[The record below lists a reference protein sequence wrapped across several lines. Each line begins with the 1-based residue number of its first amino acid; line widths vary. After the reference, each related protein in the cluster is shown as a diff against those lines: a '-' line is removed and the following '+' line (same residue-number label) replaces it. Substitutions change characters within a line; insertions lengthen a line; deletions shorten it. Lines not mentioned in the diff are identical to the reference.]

1 MVKYAISEL
10 KGKPVADL
18 RIIAKKVCGTGVS
31 KMKKADLISHITNNA
46 EIKKTPKKSPSKSPR
61 ASPKKAAPKRK
72 RVAKKSPSKSASPRA
87 SSPKSSSPRASPKR
101 KRVVRRPRKVP
112 TIQSSSSTLIMSPP
126 KLVRPKGLKTY
137 KPRKAAV
144 VRKTVRKTPTK
155 TTTSTI
161 VISPSKI
168 VIPDKKVRKS
178 VKPKTVKP
186 RKSIRKS
193 TRSPTRSATRSATRS
208 KSPKGISVLKPK
220 TRKIRKS
227 STTY

>member
-10 KGKPVADL
+10 KEKPVADL

-46 EIKKTPKKSPSKSPR
+46 EIKKTPKKSPSKSKSPR
-61 ASPKKAAPKRK
+61 ASPKKAAPKRR

-87 SSPKSSSPRASPKR
+87 SSPRASPKR